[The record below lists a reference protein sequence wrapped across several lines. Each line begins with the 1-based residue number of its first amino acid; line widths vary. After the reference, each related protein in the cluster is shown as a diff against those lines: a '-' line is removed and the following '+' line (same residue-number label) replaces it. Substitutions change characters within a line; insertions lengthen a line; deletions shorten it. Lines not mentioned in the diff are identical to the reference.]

1 MEPHQTNTLPSSG
14 PNRSPDELLEEFKS
28 LLYQGQELLNATA
41 NLSGEALTTARN
53 QFQFKWDE
61 ARTRLNDFQN
71 YAVERSQH
79 ARELTTTYVHDHPW
93 WAISVATGIGVL
105 IGYSLNQRST
115 HDKETQ
121 ASGHTRH

>member
-1 MEPHQTNTLPSSG
+1 MEPYETRALPSSTS
-14 PNRSPDELLEEFKS
+14 NRSPDELLDEFKS

-41 NLSGEALTTARN
+41 SLSGEAINTARD

-61 ARTRLNDFQN
+61 ARTRLNDFQS

-93 WAISVATGIGVL
+93 WAISVATGLGVL
-105 IGYSLNQRST
+105 IGYSLNKRSSVDRGMHT
-115 HDKETQ
+115 
-121 ASGHTRH
+121 HTRH